1 MEASGQA
8 VSLPQRDHAAGRLL
22 LAAAVG
28 AAVALTLGIYSSVH
42 DPANDLSIT
51 LGFSTTFTMKV
62 WLSTIAVAFGLAQVL
77 SALWI
82 YGRLPRRPAPAWLG
96 TTHRISGRLAFLVSL
111 PVAYQCLYQ
120 LGFQHSSTRVLLHS
134 ICGCLFYGAFAAKVV
149 IVRSRGLPGVALPI
163 AGGLTFA
170 LLAYVWVLSAF
181 WYIHNIGFPSP

>member
-1 MEASGQA
+1 LEASGQA
-8 VSLPQRDHAAGRLL
+8 VGLPQRNQAAGRLL
-22 LAAAVG
+22 LAAGVG

-62 WLSTIAVAFGLAQVL
+62 WLSSIAVAFGLAQVL
-77 SALWI
+77 SAVWI
-82 YGRLPRRPAPAWLG
+82 YGRLPRRAAPAWLG
-96 TTHRISGRLAFLVSL
+96 TAHRISGRLAFLVSL

-134 ICGCLFYGAFAAKVV
+134 ICGCLFYGAFAAKIV
-149 IVRSRGLPGVALPI
+149 IVRSRGLPGLALPI

-170 LLAYVWVLSAF
+170 LLAYTWLLSGL
-181 WYIHNIGFPSP
+181 WYIHNLGFPSP